1 MKSVSFLV
9 CMAAAISLSNLV
21 SIAESRS
28 VDDAWETVNLA
39 VNMHLGKDG
48 IKKDEKKAE
57 ALASKLRGKMLG
69 EFYIKLA
76 NEYRSGNFMNIP
88 KAIKFSKKALNYEPR
103 NTFFLNRYFEL
114 AGYGELEILA
124 AEMPG

>member
-1 MKSVSFLV
+1 MKSLSFLV

-48 IKKDEKKAE
+48 IKKDEKKPRLLPQNFAGKCS
-57 ALASKLRGKMLG
+57 AS
-69 EFYIKLA
+69 FI
-76 NEYRSGNFMNIP
+76 
-88 KAIKFSKKALNYEPR
+88 
-103 NTFFLNRYFEL
+103 
-114 AGYGELEILA
+114 
-124 AEMPG
+124 